1 MEIKIFYSWQSDL
14 PSKTNKTFIEKTILC
29 AIKNINSDQKVLS
42 VLDRDT
48 KNEFG
53 SPNIV
58 DTVLSKINHCKFFIC
73 DISFVNANTPNPNVL
88 IELGYAIKTLGWQ
101 KIICLFNKST
111 GKIEDLPFDIN
122 HNRVT
127 AYDPAL
133 KNERERLSPIIQNNI
148 NCLFRNGQLYNPIE
162 DHIKGKIDYE
172 VLKIVRNIIDITKF
186 EETVNYSNYLNEIS
200 SKTID
205 DISAI
210 LSTKPTLGFFYR
222 NNFSECQQNLELL
235 LDKLLSCDYF
245 AMTWREALIR
255 FIVWI
260 DIWQH
265 SMDEHFSP
273 NLLKVGKITDYAIK
287 NMYEE
292 NPTNPINSVL
302 LLKHIEKNNYRVIQG
317 GNIIDKSYAIN
328 LVTLND
334 QYCHNIASQIKEFI
348 NIIDFWM
355 EESGDE
361 FILEPRHY
369 MIDHFH
375 PTVHEVNKI

>member
-14 PSKTNKTFIEKTILC
+14 PSKTNKSFIEKTILC

-101 KIICLFNKST
+101 KIICLYNKST

-127 AYDPAL
+127 VYDPAL
-133 KNERERLSPIIQNNI
+133 KNEKERLSQIIKNNI

-186 EETVNYSNYLNEIS
+186 EETVNYSKYLVELS

-222 NNFSECQQNLELL
+222 NNFRECQQKLELL

-260 DIWQH
+260 DVWQH

-287 NMYEE
+287 DMHEE

-334 QYCHNIASQIKEFI
+334 QFCHNIASQIKEFI

-355 EESGDE
+355 EESGNE

>member
-14 PSKTNKTFIEKTILC
+14 PSKTNKSYIEKSILN
-29 AIKNINSDQKVLS
+29 AVNLINSEQKVIS

-48 KNEFG
+48 KNEIG

-73 DISFVNANTPNPNVL
+73 DISFVDSNIPNPNVL

-111 GKIEDLPFDIN
+111 GKVEDLPFDIN

-127 AYDPAL
+127 VYDPSI
-133 KNERERLSPIIQNNI
+133 KTEKERISKIIKENI
-148 NCLFRNGQLYNPIE
+148 DFLFRNGQLYNPIE

-172 VLKIVRNIIDITKF
+172 VLKIVRNLICILKF
-186 EETVNYSNYLNEIS
+186 EESVDYSKYLDDLSSIS
-200 SKTID
+200 VD
-205 DISAI
+205 DISDI
-210 LSTKPTLGFFYR
+210 LLNKPTLGFYYR
-222 NNFSECQQNLELL
+222 YNYEECQKNLELL

-245 AMTWREALIR
+245 NMAWREAVIR
-255 FIVWI
+255 YIVWI

-273 NLLKVGKITDYAIK
+273 NLLKAISESKYIIK
-287 NMYEE
+287 NMHEE
-292 NPTNPINSVL
+292 NPANPVNSVL
-302 LLKHIEKNNYRVIQG
+302 LLKPIDGNSYRVIQG
-317 GNIIDKSYAIN
+317 GNIVDRTFVSN
-328 LVTLND
+328 LVTVD
-334 QYCHNIASQIKEFI
+334 VQYAQNLAAQIKEFI
-348 NIIDFWM
+348 KIIDFWM
-355 EESGDE
+355 NESGNE

-369 MIDHFH
+369 MIDKFN
-375 PTVHEVNKI
+375 PIVHEVKK

>member
-1 MEIKIFYSWQSDL
+1 MEIRIFYSWQSDL
-14 PSKTNKTFIEKTILC
+14 PSKTNKTFLEKSILS
-29 AIKNINSDQKVLS
+29 AVESINSEQKALS

-48 KNEFG
+48 KNEIG

-58 DTVLSKINHCKFFIC
+58 DTVLYKINHCKFFIC
-73 DISFVNANTPNPNVL
+73 DISFINSNIPNPNVL

-101 KIICLFNKST
+101 KIICLFNTST

-127 AYDPAL
+127 PYNPSV
-133 KNERERLSPIIQNNI
+133 KNEKERIAKIIKENI
-148 NCLFRNGQLYNPIE
+148 DSLFRNGQLYNPIE

-172 VLKIVRNIIDITKF
+172 VLRIIRNMICILKF
-186 EETVNYSNYLNEIS
+186 EENVSYSKFLNEIS
-200 SKTID
+200 EKSID
-205 DISAI
+205 DISY
-210 LSTKPTLGFFYR
+210 LLLTKPTLGFYYR
-222 NNFSECQQNLELL
+222 YNYAECQNNLEQL

-245 AMTWREALIR
+245 SMTWREAVIR

-273 NLLKVGKITDYAIK
+273 NLLKVVSEARYIIK
-287 NMYEE
+287 EMHNE
-292 NPTNPINSVL
+292 NPANPLNSVL
-302 LLKHIEKNNYRVIQG
+302 LLKHIEGSNYKVVQG
-317 GNIIDKSYAIN
+317 GFIANKENVSN
-328 LVTLND
+328 LVTVET
-334 QYCHNIASQIKEFI
+334 QYTHNIASQIKELI

-355 EESGDE
+355 NESGNE

-369 MIDHFH
+369 MIDRFT
-375 PTVHEVNKI
+375 PVVHEVKL